1 MMKNSLLVTLL
12 SLAVAT
18 QGLAQGYKD
27 GIEYY
32 KVGRLDNAK
41 ELLER
46 NLNAAG
52 TNKAEAYYYL
62 GQIAL
67 SEGKQAIADGFF
79 EQGIASD
86 PSCALNYVGQGA
98 SALKKGVSPKTFF
111 DQARKL
117 AKKDCYVEM
126 EIARAMYAG
135 NAQSHAK
142 DITKSINQAR
152 KWKAEDPNSFIF
164 DGDMRADQKEWGE
177 AAAQYEWAF
186 TYDPNNIE
194 AYVKY
199 ANTYFNVNPDFAI
212 KRLEELN
219 AKQPGSALVQR
230 ELAEK
235 YYANNQGSKAAETYG
250 EYIKNPNHFA
260 QDEVRYVQ
268 LLYFGNKYQES
279 YDLATSLISKLQPG
293 DSKIFFMRRM
303 QVLDMNKLMN
313 WQGAAEAGDKFFSL
327 PVPQGAAYTA
337 NDYTAYAEALAKLG
351 RNADAI
357 KAYEAAVELNRD
369 DLDMMRMLS
378 DVYTEAGEYS
388 KAADTYLNV
397 VNHPNRKANDLY
409 EMAVKYLNIAVT
421 TPEEDRATITSNAS
435 KALKYLNDV
444 NELVPDNVRIVYQI
458 ARATKIQEGENKG
471 GAVQAYKN
479 LVALLDQK
487 EDRSSYATYYINA
500 YNYLAADATNR
511 GDKVAAK
518 EYYIKW
524 LENDP
529 DNDDLRNYVNTL
541 K

>member
-1 MMKNSLLVTLL
+1 MRKSLLVSLL
-12 SLAVAT
+12 ALGMAVSG
-18 QGLAQGYKD
+18 QAQGYKD

-67 SEGKQAIADGFF
+67 HDGDVDTAVQYFDKGVAADP
-79 EQGIASD
+79 A
-86 PSCALNYVGQGA
+86 CALNYVGQGA
-98 SALKKGVSPKTFF
+98 VALKKGINPKSFF
-111 DQARKL
+111 EQARKS
-117 AKKDCYVEM
+117 AKKNCYVEM
-126 EIARAMYAG
+126 EIARAMYA
-135 NAQSHAK
+135 ADAKAHAK
-142 DITKSINQAR
+142 DITKAINQTR

-164 DGDMRADQKEWGE
+164 DGDMRADQKEWGD

-235 YYANNQGSKAAETYG
+235 YYADNQGSKAAEMYG
-250 EYIKNPNHFA
+250 QYIKNPNHFA

-268 LLYFGNKYQES
+268 LLYFGGKYQES

-303 QVLDMNKLMN
+303 QILDMNKLEN
-313 WQGAAEAGDKFFSL
+313 WAGAVEAGDKFFEL
-327 PVPQGAAYTA
+327 DVPQGAAYTA
-337 NDYTAYAEALAKLG
+337 NDYTSYAEALTKVG
-351 RNADAI
+351 RPKDALE
-357 KAYEAAVELNRD
+357 AYEAAAELNRD

-378 DVYTEAGEYS
+378 DAYTEVEDYE
-388 KAADTYLNV
+388 KAASIYERV

-421 TPEEDRATITSNAS
+421 TDEDKREAIAENAG
-435 KALKYLNDV
+435 KALKYLNEV
-444 NELVPDNVRIVYQI
+444 NELVPGNVRIVNQI

-471 GAVQAYKN
+471 NAVQAYKN
-479 LVALLDQK
+479 LIALLDQK
-487 EDRSSYATYYINA
+487 EDRASYATYYISA
-500 YNYLAADATNR
+500 YNYLAADANNR
-511 GDKVAAK
+511 GDKAAAK

-524 LENDP
+524 LEADP
-529 DNDDLRNYVNTL
+529 NNDDLRNYVNTL